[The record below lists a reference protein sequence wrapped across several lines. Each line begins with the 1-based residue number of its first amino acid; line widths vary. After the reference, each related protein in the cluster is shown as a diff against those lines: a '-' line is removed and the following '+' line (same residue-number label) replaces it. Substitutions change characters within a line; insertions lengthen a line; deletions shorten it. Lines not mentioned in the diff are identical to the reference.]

1 MLDDTK
7 WAGAHILAAL
17 SHVGLALTGVFFFIF
32 GYKGFDAPFE
42 KAAILPWATIAFGI
56 AGALFNFGLYR
67 SLATLNQVTALQSPR
82 QLYHRRQVVMLGGF
96 CILSFFCVGD
106 LALAVNYSGAA
117 KSYDVLSSYEFAA
130 VMAAIAA
137 ALCVLTFI
145 ADLSKWYGQ
154 WRPDFLDSLQLEEN
168 QEGSAEEPLLG
179 NGAQSQASPTVDLLQ
194 LGRDEP

>member
-7 WAGAHILAAL
+7 WAGVHILAAL

-42 KAAILPWATIAFGI
+42 KAAVLPWATIPFVSRRPPHNRFAVREDANTEFQGI
-56 AGALFNFGLYR
+56 AGALFNFGLSG
-67 SLATLNQVTALQSPR
+67 SLDTLNQVTALQSPR

-137 ALCVLTFI
+137 
-145 ADLSKWYGQ
+145 
-154 WRPDFLDSLQLEEN
+154 
-168 QEGSAEEPLLG
+168 
-179 NGAQSQASPTVDLLQ
+179 
-194 LGRDEP
+194 